1 MKIKLIDLLEDDSAA
16 AKQAKAKGL
25 KSKGF
30 GNWADSSGKVVAQTK
45 DDKLVMT
52 KKAKDPEEKEK
63 KKSSKKKSDEPKK
76 DSKPKGDEKPK
87 DDKKKSKEKPKDDKK
102 KSKEKPK
109 KKKSSLPPKRD
120 GESAADY
127 KKRIKKI
134 KDGRKRKEKFD
145 KERKQARAEKS
156 EFDKVEVSDG
166 GKPKPSKNNPY
177 GKSDQGST
185 AVDATGEV
193 PKYESQRKFSKEQH
207 KTESDAKNKTVHS
220 RGNGHFAGKNEKGDV
235 QGFFGKD
242 ADVKSYLY
250 SQGEDISDEN
260 IKKVRQSREDRQK
273 MKDSGISDGG
283 TGFEADGGGSVWGDM
298 MDGETPSKSWWEDL
312 LNSFEKEAG
321 DIKAGN

>member
-76 DSKPKGDEKPK
+76 DSKPKGD
-87 DDKKKSKEKPKDDKK
+87 EKPKDDKK

-220 RGNGHFAGKNEKGDV
+220 RGNGHFAGKN
-235 QGFFGKD
+235 
-242 ADVKSYLY
+242 
-250 SQGEDISDEN
+250 
-260 IKKVRQSREDRQK
+260 
-273 MKDSGISDGG
+273 
-283 TGFEADGGGSVWGDM
+283 
-298 MDGETPSKSWWEDL
+298 
-312 LNSFEKEAG
+312 
-321 DIKAGN
+321 

>member
-1 MKIKLIDLLEDDSAA
+1 MMKNGGIMKIKLIDLLEDESAA

-63 KKSSKKKSDEPKK
+63 EKSSKKKSDEPKSDK
-76 DSKPKGDEKPK
+76 KKSKGDEKPK
-87 DDKKKSKEKPKDDKK
+87 SDKKKSKEKPKDDKK
-102 KSKEKPK
+102 KAKEKPK
-109 KKKSSLPPKRD
+109 GPTRRD
-120 GESAADY
+120 GESTADY
-127 KKRIKKI
+127 KKRVKKI
-134 KDGRKRKEKFD
+134 KAGQKRKEKFD
-145 KERKQARAEKS
+145 KQRKKDRAEKS

-193 PKYESQRKFSKEQH
+193 PKYESQRKFSKEQT
-207 KTESDAKNKTVHS
+207 KKETDAEPVTVHD

-235 QGFFGKD
+235 QGFFGED
-242 ADVKSYLY
+242 AEIKAALY
-250 SQGEDISDEN
+250 SKGKPNDPDS
-260 IKKVRQSREDRQK
+260 IKTEKDRRKNRDYMNKQQ
-273 MKDSGISDGG
+273 
-283 TGFEADGGGSVWGDM
+283 FEKDGGGSAWDEM
-298 MDGETPSKSWWEDL
+298 MDGETPSKSWWSDML
-312 LNSFEKEAG
+312 DNFEKSAAEQE
-321 DIKAGN
+321 IK